1 MVVNI
6 LVTCPVSMREKC
18 LNMLDNVTNLE
29 VHIFTI
35 FHLDVTQNLTEYIAL
50 GVARFLIVSTTT
62 AQIRALCFACGLA
75 SSSTAG

>member
-6 LVTCPVSMREKC
+6 LVTCSVSMRENY

-35 FHLDVTQNLTEYIAL
+35 FHLDVTQNFTEYIAL
-50 GVARFLIVSTTT
+50 GVAGF
-62 AQIRALCFACGLA
+62 
-75 SSSTAG
+75 